1 VSRQKTKLL
10 TYFGLAAIAL
20 LFLVARIP
28 FITNM
33 KFAAVDMM
41 SLPMQIVSFPF
52 LEVKKMFFYHVSF
65 EQNRR
70 LVKEVGMLRAK
81 VASMDEVFRENE
93 RLEKLLN
100 LKERSYSGV
109 AANVVARDLS
119 NWNAAILIDKGKR
132 QGITI
137 GMAVVDASGVVG
149 KVIEVVGDRSK
160 VILVSDPNFSVAAMV
175 KRSREVGLVSGTLTG
190 QSRMRYLSSGA
201 DVQVGDEV
209 ISSKLSSSFPEGLL
223 IGTVV
228 AIENPT
234 GSSFPTC
241 LIKPSAPLSQ
251 IEEVI
256 VIRGS
261 KIVSKD

>member
-1 VSRQKTKLL
+1 
-10 TYFGLAAIAL
+10 
-20 LFLVARIP
+20 
-28 FITNM
+28 M
-33 KFAAVDMM
+33 KFAAVDVM
-41 SLPMQIVSFPF
+41 SLPMKVISFPF
-52 LEVKKMFFYHVSF
+52 LEIKKMFFYHVSF

-70 LVKEVGMLRAK
+70 LIKEVGMLRAK
-81 VASMDEVFRENE
+81 VVSMDEVIRENE

-100 LKERSYSGV
+100 LKEKSYSGV

-119 NWNAAILIDKGKR
+119 NWNSAVLIDKGKR
-132 QGITI
+132 HGIAV
-137 GMAVVDASGVVG
+137 GMSVVDASGVVG

-190 QSRMRYLSSGA
+190 QCRMRYLSSGA

-209 ISSKLSSSFPEGLL
+209 ISSKLSSSFPQGLL
-223 IGTVV
+223 LGTVI
-228 AIENPT
+228 AIENPE

-241 LIKPSAPLSQ
+241 LIKPAAPLSQ

-256 VIRGS
+256 VIRSSTTAG
-261 KIVSKD
+261 KD